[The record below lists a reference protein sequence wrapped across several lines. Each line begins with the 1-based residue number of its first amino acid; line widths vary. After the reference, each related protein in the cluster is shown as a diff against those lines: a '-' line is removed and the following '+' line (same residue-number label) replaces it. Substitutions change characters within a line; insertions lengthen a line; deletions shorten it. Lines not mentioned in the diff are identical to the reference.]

1 MNVSVCRDGILKLK
15 MHRWV
20 MSEQFALH
28 VFACVR
34 CMFHIFCSSI
44 FVMILFFTLSISR
57 SITHI
62 RSNPHFFLWLFPR
75 VWVFR
80 FRWSKSTQLRWHAF
94 ETHASV
100 AQHRVPK
107 FMAKEME
114 INRCNAR
121 GTIISSLVT
130 VAFFLFGFC
139 FWCRTYRRWHKQA
152 NAYAK
157 AYPQFWSKNYR
168 LTVEFLDN
176 YIHQVIRK
184 TNFTLAWM

>member
-1 MNVSVCRDGILKLK
+1 MGFWNWKCTAEWWVSNLLSMCLRAYDVC
-15 MHRWV
+15 
-20 MSEQFALH
+20 
-28 VFACVR
+28 
-34 CMFHIFCSSI
+34 
-44 FVMILFFTLSISR
+44 FTFSARPFSLWFSFSLSLSISR

-80 FRWSKSTQLRWHAF
+80 FRWSKSIQMRWHAF

-130 VAFFLFGFC
+130 VAFFMFGFC